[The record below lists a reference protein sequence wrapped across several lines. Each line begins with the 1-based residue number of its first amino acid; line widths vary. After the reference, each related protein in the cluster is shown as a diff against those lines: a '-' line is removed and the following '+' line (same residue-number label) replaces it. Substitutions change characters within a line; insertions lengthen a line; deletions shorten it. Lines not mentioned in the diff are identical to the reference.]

1 MTRDEVTRH
10 VRELLTT
17 HPWTE
22 CRIHLRWPE
31 PVPCW
36 RDLAAIML
44 EAGART
50 TDEIKP
56 DGLHVVARRD
66 RP

>member
-1 MTRDEVTRH
+1 MTRAEVAQR
-10 VRELLTT
+10 VRELLLE
-17 HPWTE
+17 HDWTE
-22 CRIHLRWPE
+22 ARLHLQWPE

-36 RDLAAIML
+36 RDVAAIML

-56 DGLHVVARRD
+56 DGLHVVARREP
-66 RP
+66 R